1 MHVITRSCVLLFWM
15 QTLTFVRS
23 QDPPDGCT
31 LQDFRNGP
39 LFDSNFDTTGLEA
52 RYPAGKQIRVSCSIG
67 YSGFFK
73 LSCVEGEWRTRNTK
87 CQPMSCG
94 HPGDAPF
101 ADFQLSVGD
110 DFVFGSQVL
119 YTCHKGYQ
127 MVSRTSHR
135 RCLSVG
141 WDGVVPTCEAQQ
153 CPFIKVND
161 NVQVIGDP
169 EEANFG
175 NVVRFSCKSNSDVL
189 IGLQEIY
196 CNERGEWSGEAPI
209 CNMMRCRV
217 PLIENGR
224 VPGNIQEYKEHEILR
239 FQCNPGFQP
248 SDDRPSKCT
257 KLGLRAGWNPTP
269 ECEPTTCKLHLPPL
283 DGTEYDPSSK
293 NVFSPGDTVTV
304 TCGQRHWISDQ
315 LQTSTLVSC
324 KGDGQWSLRPVCQ
337 EVTCSNRRDPLVYW
351 WDVYRGQQLK
361 LGDRVRYQCKSGY
374 KSMNGATSAA
384 CTREG
389 WKPDPLCQAITCDR
403 EDIENADIINPQ
415 DKYRFNDKANYVC
428 KDGYQG
434 RFDRTCRENGWSR
447 PSQCRAITC
456 DREDIANADIINPKD
471 KYRFND
477 KANYV
482 CKDGYE
488 GRFDRTCQENGW
500 SGPSQCRER
509 RCKKQDI
516 REAYIYR
523 NERDSYSHGEIAHYR
538 CNKDNERRFSILC
551 EKGVW
556 TGIQSCTDCP
566 KAEVSNG
573 FFAGPYGDKLY
584 YTCNE
589 GYKLF
594 TSGWWAEA
602 ECHDR
607 RWPVLHQCIENNACG
622 DVPEISNGEVRSLR
636 SHHAEGE
643 SVTITCKKGF
653 TGRVKQLTCRA
664 GNWTSEGLS
673 LTTICEPDA
682 ESCSPPPKVQHTVV
696 VGLYQREFLSGSDVT
711 YQCRDSYQMEG
722 DATIRCNDGNWEKH
736 NIVCAQNAA
745 ITCKL
750 LLPPLDGTEY
760 DPSDK
765 NVFSPGDTVN
775 VTCAESHWIS
785 DHLQTSTL
793 VSCKGDGQWSLI
805 PVCQEVTCSNE
816 KDPLVHSWDVYW
828 GQQKK
833 LGDEVSYRC
842 KSGYRKTDGATRAR
856 CTREGWKPDPLC
868 EAQDRDWGTN
878 TQELSSENSWTL
890 HSCAA
895 EMRLSLVLVL
905 LQLWGNVEVSLS
917 QNVCSKPPDVPHAIV
932 NNETKRA
939 EYPQGHVVH
948 FTCETGYISGPTI
961 RYMCSSDGWM
971 VLHKGTCYLKPC
983 QLPDDTPNGYYQIIN
998 GDDFVF
1004 GATIKYFCN
1013 EGYQMVSKEDTR
1025 TCYLDHWTNHVPV
1038 CDALS
1043 CEPPADEEITV
1054 KGLPENDEP
1063 ILPDRFLEISCK
1075 VPGKYLNGSTML
1087 ICGKD
1092 GQWNHPLP
1100 TCEDITCEVG
1110 EMHPSLR
1117 ADGLSSGNK
1126 TVKIGQKLKFHC
1138 DDDYSL
1144 KGAGQIEC
1152 SETGQWNAQF
1162 PTCTDKCKFTGV
1174 PYNMH
1179 VRGPGL
1185 QLTQGQKLTF
1195 SCRFRGQ
1202 TLRGKSEVK
1211 CLANGQWSDPFPTCG
1226 DPLDCQQPLPLE
1238 NGDTKNSMKFRYR
1251 HNEEVEYICQ
1261 AYHIMQGGPFKR
1273 CNNGEWTR
1281 EIRCLKPCTVDDEAK
1296 RTRNL
1301 MFRYSEK
1308 NKMYAA
1314 HDDWIEFW
1322 CSTGRPVGSVEMRQK
1337 CVDGVLQLPS
1347 CQ

>member
-1 MHVITRSCVLLFWM
+1 M

-224 VPGNIQEYKEHEILR
+224 VPGNIQEYKEHEILH

-304 TCGQRHWISDQ
+304 RCGQRHWISDQ

-324 KGDGQWSLRPVCQ
+324 KEDGQWSLRPVCQ

-351 WDVYRGQQLK
+351 WDVYWGQQFK

-403 EDIENADIINPQ
+403 EDIANADIINPQ

-447 PSQCRAITC
+447 PSQCREKISRMQILSTLKTNTGSMIRPIMSART
-456 DREDIANADIINPKD
+456 
-471 KYRFND
+471 
-477 KANYV
+477 V
-482 CKDGYE
+482 TKDGLIAPVEKMVGADPHNVERE
-488 GRFDRTCQENGW
+488 GVKNKTSEKHIFTAMRGTVTATVKE
-500 SGPSQCRER
+500 S
-509 RCKKQDI
+509 
-516 REAYIYR
+516 
-523 NERDSYSHGEIAHYR
+523 HYR
-538 CNKDNERRFSILC
+538 CNKDEDRRFSILC

-573 FFAGPYGDKLY
+573 FFAGPY
-584 YTCNE
+584 
-589 GYKLF
+589 
-594 TSGWWAEA
+594 
-602 ECHDR
+602 
-607 RWPVLHQCIENNACG
+607 ENNACG
-622 DVPEISNGEVRSLR
+622 EVPEISNGEVRSLR
-636 SHHAEGE
+636 SPHEEGE
-643 SVTITCKKGF
+643 SVTITCNKGF

-736 NIVCAQNAA
+736 NIVCAP

-785 DHLQTSTL
+785 DQLETSAV
-793 VSCKGDGQWSLI
+793 VSCKEDGQWSLR
-805 PVCQEVTCSNE
+805 PVCQGMEQRGLETNSQE
-816 KDPLVHSWDVYW
+816 IMI
-828 GQQKK
+828 
-833 LGDEVSYRC
+833 
-842 KSGYRKTDGATRAR
+842 
-856 CTREGWKPDPLC
+856 
-868 EAQDRDWGTN
+868 DRDWGTN

-1138 DDDYSL
+1138 VDDYSL